1 MARRPGR
8 IVSAFG
14 ICLALSLACPGAAG
28 AAVFEELYTV
38 SVAPDPEARNQRS
51 DAIRRGMRVLL
62 TRVTGLRSAPD
73 DPRLAGLI
81 ADAERHNTYYGE
93 VADDEIRI
101 GFRRAPINEEL
112 TRLGLPIWADERPST
127 LLWAA
132 MDFGAGE
139 RAEVGASRTGSNR
152 AGPLEGDA
160 SNELRTEAESLF
172 EDFSDEILT
181 AADQRGLPI
190 VLPRLDAEDRRF
202 VRFADVWGGFD
213 RFVEQ
218 AAERYGVDAILIA
231 RVSVTDAGPEVRWV
245 LRRGEAR
252 QEFVTA
258 EPRAGIERL
267 ADQFAA
273 EYTIVGGTRRT
284 RLTIRGIETWPDY
297 GRVLEY
303 LESLSIVE
311 SVDVQSL
318 SPEGELRLSLVARG
332 DDSQLSQVLTL
343 GGVLARPVG
352 NGPDFAAV
360 AGAASE
366 LVFVPAWRV
375 SAPPADAR

>member
-1 MARRPGR
+1 
-8 IVSAFG
+8 
-14 ICLALSLACPGAAG
+14 
-28 AAVFEELYTV
+28 
-38 SVAPDPEARNQRS
+38 
-51 DAIRRGMRVLL
+51 MRVLL

-139 RAEVGASRTGSNR
+139 RAEVGASRDGGNR
-152 AGPLEGDA
+152 AGPLGGDA
-160 SNELRTEAESLF
+160 SNELPTEAESLF
-172 EDFSDEILT
+172 EDLSDELLT

-245 LRRGEAR
+245 FRRGEDR

-284 RLTIRGIETWPDY
+284 PLTIRGIETWPDY

-311 SVDVQSL
+311 SVDVRSL
-318 SPEGELRLSLVARG
+318 SPDGELRLSLVARG
-332 DDSQLSQVLTL
+332 DDNQLSQVLTL
-343 GGVLARPVG
+343 GGVLAQPVG
-352 NGPDFAAV
+352 NGPDFAVV
-360 AGAASE
+360 AGAASG

-375 SAPPADAR
+375 SAPPADPR